1 MISCFV
7 REFVHSF
14 LRIRYTWLA
23 APFRKMADADTVE
36 AVRKELQSVKSKAVG
51 KIKALQAQVDTLQQ
65 QLSERPPAA
74 PPDIAS
80 SDSSVQSDASGFVKI
95 GSAESNATLKAR
107 EEEVKRREAELLER
121 EELLLQREAE
131 ISRDVNSG
139 SSWHAALILGLHE
152 VQANVLQ
159 VHMACESAGSIR

>member
-1 MISCFV
+1 MNEPYSAGSPTV
-7 REFVHSF
+7 
-14 LRIRYTWLA
+14 LA
-23 APFRKMADADTVE
+23 WFDPDTCSW
-36 AVRKELQSVKSKAVG
+36 RMSQQSLLG
-51 KIKALQAQVDTLQQ
+51 
-65 QLSERPPAA
+65 
-74 PPDIAS
+74 
-80 SDSSVQSDASGFVKI
+80 
-95 GSAESNATLKAR
+95 
-107 EEEVKRREAELLER
+107 EAELLER